1 MTTLEEMEKMV
12 EGLPFGRCINVSK
25 NVTYDIIRIVEHLIE
40 EGVAVTTE
48 NVLERVETYAKDD
61 FSCGWGHEVR
71 LKDLIFTDEH
81 GEEIS

>member
-1 MTTLEEMEKMV
+1 MTTLAEMEKMV
-12 EGLPFGRCINVSK
+12 EDLRFGRYINVSK
-25 NVTYDIIRIVEHLIE
+25 NVTYDIIRIVEHLVE
-40 EGVAVTTE
+40 EGVAVTAE

-61 FSCGWGHEVR
+61 FLCNKVR

>member
-1 MTTLEEMEKMV
+1 MSTLEEMEKMV

-48 NVLERVETYAKDD
+48 NVMGRVETYAQDD
-61 FSCGWGHEVR
+61 FLCSNVR

-81 GEEIS
+81 GEEI